1 MILLRTP
8 RRRAVTVLEL
18 MLAAVIGMVCLSVA
32 YMFLRSARVSTET
45 TLGPQ
50 MGLQQSA
57 RKALVEMIKEV
68 QESVEIVRPQAGSS
82 LTYFIARDRLNQI
95 LTAYLV
101 KNDAASAKAKRDI
114 HDLYLYRYD
123 YGTSTKPAEPL
134 IPGIE
139 RASFT
144 ALSSGLLQIHFEL
157 HENGRTYPLL
167 TTVRCRNILPE
178 GEL

>member
-1 MILLRTP
+1 
-8 RRRAVTVLEL
+8 
-18 MLAAVIGMVCLSVA
+18 MLAVVLGVVCLSVA
-32 YMFLRSARVSTET
+32 YMFLRSARVSTES

-50 MGLQQSA
+50 MGLQQAA

-68 QESVEIVRPQAGSS
+68 QESIEIVRPQAGSS
-82 LTYFIARDRLNQI
+82 LTYFIARDKINDI

-101 KNDAASAKAKRDI
+101 KNDAASAKAGRDI
-114 HDLYLYRYD
+114 HDLYMHRYD
-123 YGTSTKPAEPL
+123 YGASVKAAEAKVS
-134 IPGIE
+134 GIE

-144 ALSSGLLQIHFEL
+144 TLSSGLLQIHLEL
-157 HENGRTYPLL
+157 YENGKTYPLL